1 MHYYQAMRFY
11 FRTFSETLDIDSP
24 LNRVQFFVYSLVSAV
39 ILGAGIV
46 GIESLLSRFEPD
58 TAPEMLTGPFSL
70 IFIFT
75 LITATLRRLRDAGR
89 SLWLILV
96 PGITLIQFFFPTKQI

>member
-1 MHYYQAMRFY
+1 M
-11 FRTFSETLDIDSP
+11 ETLDLDSP
-24 LNRVQFFVYSLVSAV
+24 LTRVQYFVYSLVSAV
-39 ILGAGIV
+39 VLSAGVV

-70 IFIFT
+70 VFIIT
-75 LITATLRRLRDAGR
+75 LVTSTLRRLRDAGR

-96 PGITLIQFFFPTKQI
+96 PGISLLQFAFPSRQIQTGIIPS